1 MYRLYITE
9 HTDKRHIEKII
20 LESISSVFIT
30 LEKHLISTNNTKIS
44 SEYMIIK
51 EHNGIHGDSVLL
63 IYKTLYKQLPN
74 IFGKDAYKEMKQAA
88 LEKDKFLKQMEKGKS
103 KVMK

>member
-9 HTDKRHIEKII
+9 YTDKRHIEKIV

-30 LEKHLISTNNTKIS
+30 LERHLLSTNNTKIS
-44 SEYMIIK
+44 AEYMIVK
-51 EHNGIHGDSVLL
+51 EHNELHGDSVLL
-63 IYKTLYKQLPN
+63 IYKTLYRQLPN
-74 IFGKDAYKEMKQAA
+74 IFGENAYKKMKLQA
-88 LEKDKFLKQMEKGKS
+88 LEKDKFLKQMNRGKA